1 MQFNHIATKFL
12 VVLLPLFFVSFLALS
27 GISYFTARGLLL
39 EDAGENAELIGRNTV
54 LKLAN
59 EVERKA
65 DLLDGLSRNPLILHG
80 TREERMAALQ
90 ATKSQMES
98 FAMVAFSTPEGQA
111 YSEQGQDMDR
121 SSRDYIKKVRETKKP
136 YFAAPSVSGTTGKL
150 ICVMAYPVLD
160 GGELTGI
167 VYGTIKLDSLTEIVG
182 AVKFLETGYAYVADE
197 TGIVVVRHDRP
208 EDVGKLDLSKEDQ
221 GEGRILDANL
231 VQGFKETVTSGE
243 EHTVQ

>member
-1 MQFNHIATKFL
+1 MQFNRIATKFL

-98 FAMVAFSTPEGQA
+98 FAMVAFSTPEG
-111 YSEQGQDMDR
+111 
-121 SSRDYIKKVRETKKP
+121 
-136 YFAAPSVSGTTGKL
+136 
-150 ICVMAYPVLD
+150 
-160 GGELTGI
+160 
-167 VYGTIKLDSLTEIVG
+167 
-182 AVKFLETGYAYVADE
+182 
-197 TGIVVVRHDRP
+197 
-208 EDVGKLDLSKEDQ
+208 
-221 GEGRILDANL
+221 
-231 VQGFKETVTSGE
+231 
-243 EHTVQ
+243 